1 MSRRASLP
9 GADEL
14 FRKTSDR
21 PRETRPSSETST
33 QDAKSTKLQVAT
45 SPSEASAEAAP
56 APAKPK
62 APKHEEKIT
71 FYCTADDLMAIERT
85 RLELRAGYG
94 VSADRGRIVRA
105 ALAYVLEDF
114 AARGEDSVLLRKL
127 ND

>member
-1 MSRRASLP
+1 VSRRASLP
-9 GADEL
+9 GAEEL

-21 PRETRPSSETST
+21 SRETRPSSETSK

-45 SPSEASAEAAP
+45 PVPEQASEEAP
-56 APAKPK
+56 KPK

-71 FYCTADDLMAIERT
+71 FYCTPDDLMAIERT
-85 RLELRAGYG
+85 RLELRAAYG

-105 ALAYVLEDF
+105 AVAYVLEDF
-114 AARGEDSVLLRKL
+114 GARGEDSVLLRKL

>member
-21 PRETRPSSETST
+21 PRETRPSSETSK

-45 SPSEASAEAAP
+45 SASEVSEAAQ
-56 APAKPK
+56 PK

-71 FYCTADDLMAIERT
+71 FYCTPDDLMSIERT
-85 RLELRAGYG
+85 RLELRADYG

-114 AARGEDSVLLRKL
+114 TARGEDSVLLRKL
-127 ND
+127 SD